1 MELIT
6 LDYEGHRNSRLVI
19 MSDEERDI
27 GRFTI
32 LNREDMTLPD
42 PENRYWQ
49 YIFEKTIETGE
60 LIRSRVFVRPNGTV
74 QVWKDEYDNYRVIE
88 EMLIDGWLPIADVDN
103 SEEQNAMAEKRPIK
117 WRENNELYRHFLKDK
132 T

>member
-1 MELIT
+1 
-6 LDYEGHRNSRLVI
+6 
-19 MSDEERDI
+19 MSDEERDV

-32 LNREDMTLPD
+32 LNREEMTLPD

-60 LIRSRVFVRPNGTV
+60 LIRSKVFVRPNGTV

-103 SEEQNAMAEKRPIK
+103 SEEQSAMAEKRPIK
-117 WRENNELYRHFLKDK
+117 WRENNELYCHFLKDK